1 MNAKEY
7 LKQIRALDLQ
17 IDQRLME
24 KNNLEWIASRFP
36 GTSEHCRK
44 LAESVADVITDL
56 VNQKDEIIGKIL
68 LLQDHRYS
76 DVLFL
81 HYARYILL
89 EDVAAVMVK
98 SNGKH
103 YTFQHINR
111 LHSEALNEIQKI
123 I

>member
-7 LKQIRALDLQ
+7 LKQIRLLDIQ
-17 IDQRLME
+17 INYRLEE
-24 KNNLEWIASRFP
+24 KEDLEWISSRYP
-36 GTSEHCRK
+36 GISNRCKE
-44 LAESVADVITDL
+44 LAAGIDNVIRDL
-56 VNQKDEIIGKIL
+56 VNRKDEIIGKIL
-68 LLQDHRYS
+68 LLKDHRYS

-89 EDVAAVMVK
+89 EDVAAVMMK